1 MDEQKEIFDAYVA
14 QYNNVLSRMGYPAK
28 NSTGFTERNL
38 SVNFSKVYEKK
49 NPEAVSWFEFQW
61 GENNDEHID
70 MVLKDVGSR
79 TMFIVEAKRFSSPS
93 DKIASIARD
102 IKRIPKFIEELHS
115 LERFDVLEGADCI
128 YGMILADVWVKKS
141 GRTGTKKRILKSF
154 LDGTFL
160 VDFRKEL
167 GLEENELPVNPLY
180 ETRRV
185 KDVSSVEDYYLL
197 AMMWRV
203 K

>member
-1 MDEQKEIFDAYVA
+1 
-14 QYNNVLSRMGYPAK
+14 MGYPAK

-70 MVLKDVGSR
+70 MVLKDVGNR

-115 LERFDVLEGADCI
+115 SERFDVLEDADCI

-141 GRTGTKKRILKSF
+141 GKTGTKKRILKSF

-180 ETRRV
+180 ETRKV
-185 KDVSSVEDYYLL
+185 MDVSSVEDYYLL